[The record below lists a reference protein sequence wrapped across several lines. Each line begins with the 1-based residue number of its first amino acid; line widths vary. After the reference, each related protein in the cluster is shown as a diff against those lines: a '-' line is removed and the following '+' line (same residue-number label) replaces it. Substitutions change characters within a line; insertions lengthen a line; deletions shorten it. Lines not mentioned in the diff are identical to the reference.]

1 MIEGISLPESLGRSS
16 IGSEGAAM
24 HLPYEEAVG
33 IGRVISP
40 AQMAMVLQMDAWPP
54 DQRRDYNVDE
64 LLWKELI
71 EPDPETI
78 SGYRLTE
85 RGERVRIARRLK
97 GVDSETLLH
106 IWNRTGGES
115 EFALQVLR
123 EIEDRRL
130 DV

>member
-1 MIEGISLPESLGRSS
+1 
-16 IGSEGAAM
+16 M
-24 HLPYEEAVG
+24 HLPYEEALG
-33 IGRVISP
+33 IGRVLSP
-40 AQMAMVLQMDAWPP
+40 AQMAMLLQMDAWPP

-85 RGERVRIARRLK
+85 RGERVRVARRLK
-97 GVDSETLLH
+97 EVDDRTLVR
-106 IWNRTGGES
+106 IWCRTGGES

-123 EIEDRRL
+123 EIEDRNL

>member
-1 MIEGISLPESLGRSS
+1 
-16 IGSEGAAM
+16 M
-24 HLPYEEAVG
+24 HLPYLEAIG
-33 IGRVISP
+33 IGHMLSP
-40 AQMAMVLQMDAWPP
+40 GQMAMILQMDAWPP

-97 GVDSETLLH
+97 GVGDSTLVS
-106 IWNRTGGES
+106 IWSRTEGES

-123 EIEDRRL
+123 EIEDRDL